1 MLKERPKRKALL
13 HKLFDQRIQWH
24 ADCITAASLQAMG
37 RIAYEDEH
45 QAVG

>member
-24 ADCITAASLQAMG
+24 ADCITEASLQAMG

>member
-24 ADCITAASLQAMG
+24 ADCIAAASLQAMG